1 MASPRDDWGC
11 PEAHCGLCSFPFAEA
26 DVILC
31 RTPRFLILHDM
42 KWDLSGPISSLYLH
56 AIVCDP
62 SLRSLRDF
70 EVDRMAT
77 WACWRRYGRGRMAP
91 PRDYWG
97 CPEAHYGCTSIT
109 NVLLHVTLFV
119 PIRGLVSLIVDRV
132 DHFQGTYR
140 ASVAGCQD
148 VWRLDRHICWK
159 RSSQWCVDILGE
171 VTLA

>member
-1 MASPRDDWGC
+1 MLEEIRERAYGAAKGRLGLPRG
-11 PEAHCGLCSFPFAEA
+11 AL
-26 DVILC
+26 
-31 RTPRFLILHDM
+31 RT
-42 KWDLSGPISSLYLH
+42 LS
-56 AIVCDP
+56 
-62 SLRSLRDF
+62 
-70 EVDRMAT
+70 
-77 WACWRRYGRGRMAP
+77 
-91 PRDYWG
+91 
-97 CPEAHYGCTSIT
+97 
-109 NVLLHVTLFV
+109 V